1 MKDISDANYYVIPRL
16 CVNWNGKS
24 RLEYWEG
31 FTDIYVFHFK
41 RPPFMPP
48 PGGSMPPPPG
58 MIFPPGIPP
67 TASPAP
73 TSAPPSLPSTEEIW
87 VENKSS
93 EGKV

>member
-1 MKDISDANYYVIPRL
+1 MNIKSDAIYYVIPQL
-16 CVNWNGKS
+16 CFNWNGKK
-24 RLEYWEG
+24 RLG
-31 FTDIYVFHFK
+31 IGKVSLTPKIYFHFK

-73 TSAPPSLPSTEEIW
+73 APPSLPSTEVIW
-87 VENKSS
+87 VENKSP